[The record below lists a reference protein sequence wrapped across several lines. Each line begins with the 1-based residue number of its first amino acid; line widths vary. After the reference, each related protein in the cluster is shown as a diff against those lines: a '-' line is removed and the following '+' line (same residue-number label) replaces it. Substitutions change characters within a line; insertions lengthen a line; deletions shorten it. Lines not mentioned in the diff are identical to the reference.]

1 MEGPRINLHQ
11 LHSLYLY
18 EKLDIIFES
27 LDMIN
32 IDDIRNIKDIIKN
45 NNLDN
50 LIVVKD
56 IFKIN
61 FKDRHILLIG
71 NKINSNQY
79 IINKDGRGDIF
90 SIKYTCSDDII
101 LKGIE
106 YLYNIYKNISQNNNS

>member
-1 MEGPRINLHQ
+1 MEGPRINLKQ
-11 LHSLYLY
+11 FYSLYLY

-32 IDDIRNIKDIIKN
+32 IDNIRNIKDVIKT
-45 NNLDN
+45 NNLDK

-61 FKDRHILLIG
+61 FGDKQIILIG

-106 YLYNIYKNISQNNNS
+106 YLYNIYKNISHN